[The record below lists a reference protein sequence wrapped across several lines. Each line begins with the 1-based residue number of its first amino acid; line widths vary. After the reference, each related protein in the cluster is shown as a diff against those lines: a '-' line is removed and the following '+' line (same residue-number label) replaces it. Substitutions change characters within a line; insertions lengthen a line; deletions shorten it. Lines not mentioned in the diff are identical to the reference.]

1 MDYWRGF
8 QAHVR
13 LVGRFAL
20 YCLRRFFAD
29 SCPRIAS
36 TLSYSTLLAIVPLFA
51 IAFSLL
57 SHLPG
62 FEGYYDEVLGYVL
75 ANFLP
80 GSGLQVSDQFGLLL
94 ENARKVTG
102 FGILALVVT
111 AYLMLVTLNSA
122 FSGIWRAAPR
132 TSLLRRLIMQWVIVT
147 LWPVAVALSI
157 SLSSYGFAALRW
169 LDIEDNGHLF
179 GLTEVIPVVLALLA
193 FAALYIAVSPRRI
206 VWSHALAGAAVAA
219 FLFESLRWGF
229 GLYLEHFPS
238 YEAIY
243 GALAT
248 IPIFLVWIYLCWTV
262 VLFGAEVTAA
272 WPEWRRGEPQPSR

>member
-1 MDYWRGF
+1 MDFLHGC
-8 QAHVR
+8 QANVR
-13 LVGRFAL
+13 LIGRFAL

-36 TLSYSTLLAIVPLFA
+36 ALSYSTLLAIVPLFA

-57 SHLPG
+57 SHVPG

-80 GSGLQVSDQFGLLL
+80 STGLEVSDQFGLLL

-111 AYLMLVTLNSA
+111 AYLMLVTLNAA

-132 TSLLRRLIMQWVIVT
+132 ASLLRRLIMQWVIVT
-147 LWPVAVALSI
+147 LWPVAVALSL

-169 LDIEDNGHLF
+169 FDIEDDGHLF
-179 GLTEVIPVVLALLA
+179 GLTEVFPFVLTLLA
-193 FAALYIAVSPRRI
+193 FAALYVAVSPRQI
-206 VWSHALAGAAVAA
+206 AWSHALAGAAVAA
-219 FLFESLRWGF
+219 TLFESLRWGF
-229 GLYLEHFPS
+229 GLYLEYFPS

-262 VLFGAEVTAA
+262 VLLGAEVTAA
-272 WPEWRRGEPQPSR
+272 WPEWCQRETKLSR